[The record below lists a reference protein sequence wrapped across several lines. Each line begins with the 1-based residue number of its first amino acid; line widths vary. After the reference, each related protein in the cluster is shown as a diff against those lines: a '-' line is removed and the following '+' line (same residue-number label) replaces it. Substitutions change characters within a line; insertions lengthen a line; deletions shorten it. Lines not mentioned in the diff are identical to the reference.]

1 MLTPRRHATRPARW
15 LGILAAALLIGTA
28 TLPITAQQPADLFRS
43 IAFREIGPSA
53 QGGRYV
59 DFAVVEATPRIFYAA
74 TASGGLWKT
83 ENHGHHWTSI
93 FDNQPVNSI
102 GAVAVSQ
109 KDPQVLYVG
118 TGEANNSR
126 SSYWG
131 DGIYKSTDGGQN
143 WTNVGLK
150 QSLHIGR
157 IVIHP
162 ADPNTVYVAALGGL
176 YSENDERGL
185 YKTTDGGK
193 TWTKSLAVQSAG
205 KHVGVVDVAMDP
217 KNPSVLYAASYDKVR
232 RPWTFGE
239 GGPGSAI
246 YKTTDAGKS
255 WTKLTG
261 GLPDNPLGRIGIA
274 VARSD
279 PSTVYAVIE
288 NLGPAD
294 DTRLKR
300 LAEGFG
306 GNSPGQL
313 WRSDDAGRTWRQVAP
328 SPTPP
333 PPPAGGA
340 AAGRAGAGGAG
351 AGGAAQ
357 GRGGGRGGVSLGD
370 PPYYYGQV
378 RVDPN
383 NKETVYVLSSSW
395 SKSTNG
401 GQTWQGMGF
410 GGDNHALWINP
421 ADSNH
426 MLLGHDHGM
435 GVSFDG
441 GRTWWSPDNKPLAQF
456 YAVGYDMEY
465 PYNVYG
471 GLQDNGSWRGPS
483 TMRNGG
489 AIPFEA
495 WISVGGGD
503 GMYNVVDPKDSR
515 WLYNESQFGPITRV
529 DQVTNERQGIR
540 YTRPSGQD
548 PLRWNWN
555 APILISPHNSNV
567 IYHGANVL
575 LRSPFRGETWEEIS
589 PDLTMND
596 PARRNGTGNIQY
608 ATITTVDES
617 PIVPGLIYVG
627 TDDGNVQ
634 VTKDGGKSWTN
645 LRDKLPGHP
654 GYWVSRVEA
663 SKHDPAVA
671 YVSVT
676 GYRHDDFK
684 PFVWKTADY
693 GDTWTSIAGNLPNE
707 PINVIREDHK
717 NPNLLFVGTEPGLHV
732 SIDGGK
738 SWHRLKANMP
748 TNYVY
753 DLKIHPRENELIVAT
768 HGRGIF
774 IADIT
779 SLQGLTPEAIGSDA
793 SLFDIQPV
801 VQWVSGPQPTR
812 AAINFNGQSRP
823 AGSMIHYYL
832 KSAASGDVKIRVHDG
847 ARVIA
852 EVDGPKNAGVNT
864 VRWNL
869 QARRSPI
876 PGEPAPGGGRG
887 GRGGRGGGG
896 GAGFGGRGGGG
907 AAAPAPAI
915 PVFPAP
921 DGVVTTVGPGHY
933 RVVLSV
939 GGREY
944 SKTAVVLEDVWY
956 KR

>member
-1 MLTPRRHATRPARW
+1 MIACLVAV
-15 LGILAAALLIGTA
+15 AAL
-28 TLPITAQQPADLFRS
+28 PIAAQQPADLFRS
-43 IAFREIGPSA
+43 ISFREIGPTA

-59 DFAVVEATPRIFYAA
+59 DFAVIEATPRIFYAA

-93 FDNQPVNSI
+93 FDDQPVISI

-131 DGIYKSTDGGQN
+131 DGIYKSTDGGQS
-143 WTNVGLK
+143 WTNTGLRGS
-150 QSLHIGR
+150 QHVGR

-162 ADPNTVYVAALGGL
+162 ADPNTAYVAALGGL
-176 YSENDERGL
+176 YSDNEERGL

-193 TWTKSLAVQSAG
+193 TWTKSLAVQSNG

-217 KNPSVLYAASYDKVR
+217 RNPNVLYAASYDKVR

-261 GLPDNPLGRIGIA
+261 GLPDNPLGRIGVA
-274 VARSD
+274 VARTD
-279 PSTVYAVIE
+279 PNTVYAIIE

-294 DTRLKR
+294 AARLKR

-306 GNSPGQL
+306 GNSPAQL
-313 WRSDDAGRTWRQVAP
+313 WRSDDAGKTWRQVAP

-333 PPPAGGA
+333 PPPP
-340 AAGRAGAGGAG
+340 AAGAGRAGGAG
-351 AGGAAQ
+351 AGGRQ
-357 GRGGGRGGVSLGD
+357 GGRGGGGGGRGGGFD
-370 PPYYYGQV
+370 GGNPPYYYAQV

-383 NKETVYVLSSSW
+383 NKETVYILSVGW
-395 SKSTNG
+395 RRSTDG
-401 GQTWQGMGF
+401 GQTWQNIGF

-426 MLLGHDHGM
+426 LILGHDHGM
-435 GVSFDG
+435 GVSFDNG
-441 GRTWWSPDNKPLAQF
+441 ATWWSPDNKPLAQF

-471 GLQDNGSWRGPS
+471 GLQDNGSWKGPS
-483 TMRNGG
+483 TMRGG
-489 AIPFEA
+489 GSIPFEA

-515 WLYNESQFGPITRV
+515 WLYNESQFGPLTRV
-529 DQVTNERQGIR
+529 DQITGERKGIR
-540 YTRPSGQD
+540 YNRPQGAEGGQ
-548 PLRWNWN
+548 LRWNWN
-555 APILISPHNSNV
+555 APILISPHDSNV

-575 LRSPFRGETWEEIS
+575 LRSSFRGETWQEIS
-589 PDLTMND
+589 PDLTLND
-596 PARRNGTGNIQY
+596 PARRGGSGNIQY
-608 ATITTVDES
+608 ATITTIDES

-634 VTKDGGKSWTN
+634 VTKNGGATWTN
-645 LRDKLPGHP
+645 VRDKLPGHP

-676 GYRHDDFK
+676 GYRRDDFK
-684 PFVWKTADY
+684 PFVWKTTDF
-693 GDTWTSIAGNLPNE
+693 GETWTSIAGNLPNE
-707 PINVIREDHK
+707 PINAIREDHK

-732 SIDGGK
+732 TIDGGK
-738 SWHRLKANMP
+738 TWHRLKGTMP

-753 DLKIHPRENELIVAT
+753 DLKIHPRENELVVAT

-779 SLQGLTPEAIGSDA
+779 SLQGLTPETLASDA
-793 SLFDIQPV
+793 ALFDIQPV
-801 VQWVSGPQPTR
+801 VQWVGGQQPTR

-823 AGSMIHYYL
+823 SGSFIHYYL
-832 KSAASGDVKIRVHDG
+832 KSAPAGDVKVRVYDG
-847 ARVIA
+847 TRVIA
-852 EVDGPKNAGVNT
+852 EIDGPKNAGVNT

-869 QARRSPI
+869 QARRTPV
-876 PGEPAPGGGRG
+876 PGEAQAGGG

-896 GAGFGGRGGGG
+896 GGFGGRGGGG
-907 AAAPAPAI
+907 GGAGASM
-915 PVFPAP
+915 PVFPAG
-921 DGVVTTVGPGHY
+921 DGVLSTVTPGHY

-939 GGREY
+939 GGRDY
-944 SKTAVVLEDVWY
+944 TKPAVVLEDVWY
-956 KR
+956 K